1 MVLHLAELARVRLDD
16 EEALRMCEDLDAI
29 LAYVELLDEL
39 DTEGVPPTA
48 HVLDLVTPFRS
59 DEVRDVLAVEEAV
72 RNAPRRTKNAMVV
85 PKVME

>member
-72 RNAPRRTKNAMVV
+72 RNAPRRTENAMVV